1 MVRWWGLRL
10 FAIGTVLAMGI
21 AACGGGDVTGD
32 TEPEVDAGPE
42 EASDEPED
50 DSVEADADE
59 PAPEPDPAVG
69 EPVGTLTFDGQTVE
83 LTGSYWCEPEA
94 VDDFTK
100 IQINVHAHDAD
111 GEVMI
116 SGTEA
121 LIGASEDLVHRVSF
135 TGFGNEFVQSGDLS
149 ENDDSFPFVVVDGD
163 RVTIDAPVL
172 IAGGEIEVVQAEFTL
187 PAESGAPGLC

>member
-10 FAIGTVLAMGI
+10 FAIGTVLALGI
-21 AACGGGDVTGD
+21 AACGGGDATGD
-32 TEPEVDAGPE
+32 TEPEVDAAPE
-42 EASDEPED
+42 EASDEPEAD
-50 DSVEADADE
+50 PVEADADE
-59 PAPEPDPAVG
+59 PATEPDQAVG
-69 EPVGTLTFDGQTVE
+69 EPVGTLSFDGQTVE

-135 TGFGNEFVQSGDLS
+135 TGFGHTFVQSGDLS

-172 IAGGEIEVVQAEFTL
+172 AGGEIHVVQAEFTL
-187 PAESGAPGLC
+187 PSEPGAPGLC